1 MHFYQQKT
9 TRKKLVKILL
19 ARIGLI
25 FWVLS
30 ISVHS
35 FSPLDNIQLPNFF
48 SADKLAH
55 VGMYFILVVLL
66 NYAFM
71 SKKSYHVGLFFAFI
85 YSVLTEVIQHYYI
98 VNRYG
103 EFADFLANLIGLIL
117 AYLIFRN
124 RIKT

>member
-1 MHFYQQKT
+1 
-9 TRKKLVKILL
+9 
-19 ARIGLI
+19 
-25 FWVLS
+25 
-30 ISVHS
+30 
-35 FSPLDNIQLPNFF
+35 
-48 SADKLAH
+48 
-55 VGMYFILVVLL
+55 
-66 NYAFM
+66 M

-103 EFADFLANLIGLIL
+103 EFADFLANLIGLTL